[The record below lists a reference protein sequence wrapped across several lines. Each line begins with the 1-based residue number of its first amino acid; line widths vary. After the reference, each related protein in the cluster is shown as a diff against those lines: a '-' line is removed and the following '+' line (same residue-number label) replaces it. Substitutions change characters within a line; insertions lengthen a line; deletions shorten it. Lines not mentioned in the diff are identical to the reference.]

1 MEKKVMDFD
10 EIFDNL
16 LRWVGELEDWNVG
29 WDEDLEKEI
38 KDLFY
43 IIDGLENK
51 LDDLIMDLVN
61 RRKVR

>member
-10 EIFDNL
+10 EIYDNL
-16 LRWVGELEDWNVG
+16 LRWIGELEDWNVG